1 MAVEPAVS
9 LPLRLPVR
17 PAPAPVQRVESA
29 SAGVDQ
35 ELVEPSEQAAEESAE
50 AESPDLEELAR
61 KVYPYLRRRLGVERE
76 RIGRG

>member
-35 ELVEPSEQAAEESAE
+35 EPVEPSEQAAEESAE